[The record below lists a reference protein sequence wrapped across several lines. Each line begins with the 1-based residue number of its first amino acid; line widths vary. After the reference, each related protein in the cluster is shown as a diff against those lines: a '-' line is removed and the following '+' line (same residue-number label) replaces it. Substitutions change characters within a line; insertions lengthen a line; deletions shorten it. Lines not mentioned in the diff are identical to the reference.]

1 MGWKLCLEASKFFI
15 ASWPINSCYMKTA
28 LITLSI
34 LILFS
39 LVFFFYRRII
49 NKRSKLIKNEIN
61 PEEIS
66 KWKKDRRKNRTP
78 ISLNVEAMGNNV
90 EKSHELW
97 KSLSKIVH
105 ESKWIGQSKEKIDL
119 AAELNSLINK
129 NKGNYLE
136 LQNLEFRIKNELI
149 NDQN

>member
-1 MGWKLCLEASKFFI
+1 MGWQLCLEASKFLI
-15 ASWPINSCYMKTA
+15 TAWPIKLCNMKTA
-28 LITLSI
+28 LITLFI
-34 LILFS
+34 LIFFS
-39 LVFFFYRRII
+39 LILLLYLRIK
-49 NKRSKLIKNEIN
+49 NKRKKLIKNDIDL
-61 PEEIS
+61 EEIS
-66 KWKKDRRKNRTP
+66 KWKKDRRKDRIP

-105 ESKWIGQSKEKIDL
+105 ESKWIGQSQEKIHL

-136 LQNLEFRIKNELI
+136 LQNLDLRIKNELI

>member
-1 MGWKLCLEASKFFI
+1 
-15 ASWPINSCYMKTA
+15 MKTA
-28 LITLSI
+28 FIALSV
-34 LILFS
+34 LILCC
-39 LVFFFYRRII
+39 LVFFFYRIKL
-49 NKRSKLIKNEIN
+49 NKRKNLVNNEIN
-61 PEEIS
+61 PEELS
-66 KWKKDRRKNRTP
+66 KWKKDRRNNNTP

-97 KSLSKIVH
+97 KALSKIVH

>member
-1 MGWKLCLEASKFFI
+1 
-15 ASWPINSCYMKTA
+15 MKTA
-28 LITLSI
+28 LIALFI
-34 LILFS
+34 LILCC

-49 NKRSKLIKNEIN
+49 DKRNKLIKNEIN

-66 KWKKDRRKNRTP
+66 KWKRDRRKNITP

-97 KSLSKIVH
+97 KSLCKIVH
-105 ESKWIGQSKEKIDL
+105 ESKWIGRSQEQQEL

-129 NKGNYLE
+129 NKANYLE
-136 LQNLEFRIKNELI
+136 LKNLELRIENELI
-149 NDQN
+149 NSEN

>member
-1 MGWKLCLEASKFFI
+1 
-15 ASWPINSCYMKTA
+15 MKTA

-34 LILFS
+34 FILCSF
-39 LVFFFYRRII
+39 VFLYYRRIK
-49 NKRSKLIKNEIN
+49 NKRNKLIKNDIDL
-61 PEEIS
+61 EEIS

-90 EKSHELW
+90 EKSYELW

-105 ESKWIGQSKEKIDL
+105 ESKWIGQSQEKIEL
-119 AAELNSLINK
+119 AAELNTLINE
-129 NKGNYLE
+129 NKANYLE
-136 LQNLEFRIKNELI
+136 LQHLEWRIKNELI

>member
-1 MGWKLCLEASKFFI
+1 
-15 ASWPINSCYMKTA
+15 MKTA
-28 LITLSI
+28 FIALSV
-34 LILFS
+34 LILCC
-39 LVFFFYRRII
+39 LVFFFYRIKL
-49 NKRSKLIKNEIN
+49 NKRKNLVNNEIN
-61 PEEIS
+61 PEELS
-66 KWKKDRRKNRTP
+66 KWKKDRRKNNTP

-97 KSLSKIVH
+97 KALSKIVH